1 MKSLKRKLRVVTCI
15 ICIVCLG
22 ITAAISYNIAS
33 SKMSQKEE
41 KKAELSAEKNAQ
53 EIETWLNGY
62 ATYLEVTAG
71 TMEAQKMAEPENIA
85 QYLQELLQNQNEDGI
100 IYDIYFTSEDNRMT
114 AGSGYEADGS
124 VDFTKR
130 GWYLAAKEKDGVH
143 YESPYKDAD
152 SGRYVITLSKKVE
165 WDGKVVGVL
174 AEDIFIDQ
182 VVEIVNKCEL
192 EGNSYAMLVDQN
204 DGLMVHPNEK
214 YGYVDDEPV
223 RLNDL
228 AGNPYKKLSEK
239 LEADGKKVQNIW
251 LKDYDG
257 VTRGFFVGK
266 VKSCDWHVVIALE
279 KEVLYQ
285 DVNSML

>member
-41 KKAELSAEKNAQ
+41 EKAELSAEKNAQ

-100 IYDIYFTSEDNRMT
+100 IYDIYFTSEGNRMT

-124 VDFTKR
+124 VDFTKKR
-130 GWYLAAKEKDGVH
+130 TECTTNLHIKMLI
-143 YESPYKDAD
+143 PAD
-152 SGRYVITLSKKVE
+152 MSLHFQKKWSGME
-165 WDGKVVGVL
+165 
-174 AEDIFIDQ
+174 
-182 VVEIVNKCEL
+182 
-192 EGNSYAMLVDQN
+192 
-204 DGLMVHPNEK
+204 
-214 YGYVDDEPV
+214 
-223 RLNDL
+223 
-228 AGNPYKKLSEK
+228 KLSE
-239 LEADGKKVQNIW
+239 
-251 LKDYDG
+251 
-257 VTRGFFVGK
+257 F
-266 VKSCDWHVVIALE
+266 
-279 KEVLYQ
+279 
-285 DVNSML
+285 

>member
-41 KKAELSAEKNAQ
+41 EKAELSAEKNAQ

-152 SGRYVITLSKKVE
+152 SGRYFRTKLCSRF
-165 WDGKVVGVL
+165 W
-174 AEDIFIDQ
+174 
-182 VVEIVNKCEL
+182 
-192 EGNSYAMLVDQN
+192 NSYGRYQ
-204 DGLMVHPNEK
+204 
-214 YGYVDDEPV
+214 
-223 RLNDL
+223 R
-228 AGNPYKKLSEK
+228 AGHWRCRHGERHYHRCH
-239 LEADGKKVQNIW
+239 
-251 LKDYDG
+251 Y
-257 VTRGFFVGK
+257 R
-266 VKSCDWHVVIALE
+266 H
-279 KEVLYQ
+279 
-285 DVNSML
+285 

>member
-41 KKAELSAEKNAQ
+41 EKAELSAEKNAQ

-130 GWYLAAKEKDGVH
+130 GWYLAAKEKGDLSMACSIGV
-143 YESPYKDAD
+143 
-152 SGRYVITLSKKVE
+152 
-165 WDGKVVGVL
+165 
-174 AEDIFIDQ
+174 
-182 VVEIVNKCEL
+182 
-192 EGNSYAMLVDQN
+192 
-204 DGLMVHPNEK
+204 
-214 YGYVDDEPV
+214 
-223 RLNDL
+223 
-228 AGNPYKKLSEK
+228 
-239 LEADGKKVQNIW
+239 
-251 LKDYDG
+251 
-257 VTRGFFVGK
+257 
-266 VKSCDWHVVIALE
+266 VVILVVILLNFLSR
-279 KEVLYQ
+279 KIGKLMTK
-285 DVNSML
+285 S

>member
-100 IYDIYFTSEDNRMT
+100 IYDIYFTSER
-114 AGSGYEADGS
+114 
-124 VDFTKR
+124 
-130 GWYLAAKEKDGVH
+130 
-143 YESPYKDAD
+143 
-152 SGRYVITLSKKVE
+152 
-165 WDGKVVGVL
+165 
-174 AEDIFIDQ
+174 
-182 VVEIVNKCEL
+182 
-192 EGNSYAMLVDQN
+192 
-204 DGLMVHPNEK
+204 
-214 YGYVDDEPV
+214 
-223 RLNDL
+223 
-228 AGNPYKKLSEK
+228 
-239 LEADGKKVQNIW
+239 
-251 LKDYDG
+251 
-257 VTRGFFVGK
+257 
-266 VKSCDWHVVIALE
+266 
-279 KEVLYQ
+279 
-285 DVNSML
+285 

>member
-1 MKSLKRKLRVVTCI
+1 
-15 ICIVCLG
+15 
-22 ITAAISYNIAS
+22 
-33 SKMSQKEE
+33 MSQKEE
-41 KKAELSAEKNAQ
+41 EKAELSAEKNAQ

-130 GWYLAAKEKDGVH
+130 GWYLAAKKRTECTTNLHIKMLI
-143 YESPYKDAD
+143 PAD
-152 SGRYVITLSKKVE
+152 MSLHFQKSGG
-165 WDGKVVGVL
+165 DGKVVGVL
-174 AEDIFIDQ
+174 AEDIFIDR

-228 AGNPYKKLSEK
+228 AGNPYKNYPKNWKQMEK
-239 LEADGKKVQNIW
+239 RRRTSG
-251 LKDYDG
+251 
-257 VTRGFFVGK
+257 
-266 VKSCDWHVVIALE
+266 
-279 KEVLYQ
+279 
-285 DVNSML
+285 

>member
-22 ITAAISYNIAS
+22 ITAAISYNITS

-41 KKAELSAEKNAQ
+41 EKAELSAEKNAQ

-152 SGRYVITLSKKVE
+152 SRRHFHRSGCRDRKQMRSRRKQLC
-165 WDGKVVGVL
+165 D
-174 AEDIFIDQ
+174 
-182 VVEIVNKCEL
+182 
-192 EGNSYAMLVDQN
+192 
-204 DGLMVHPNEK
+204 
-214 YGYVDDEPV
+214 
-223 RLNDL
+223 
-228 AGNPYKKLSEK
+228 AGGSE
-239 LEADGKKVQNIW
+239 
-251 LKDYDG
+251 
-257 VTRGFFVGK
+257 
-266 VKSCDWHVVIALE
+266 
-279 KEVLYQ
+279 
-285 DVNSML
+285 